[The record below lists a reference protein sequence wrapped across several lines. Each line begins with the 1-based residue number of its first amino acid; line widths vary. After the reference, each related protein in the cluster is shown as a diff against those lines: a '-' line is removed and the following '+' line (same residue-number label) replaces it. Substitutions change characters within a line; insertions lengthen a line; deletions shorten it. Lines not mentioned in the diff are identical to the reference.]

1 MKASIAK
8 ALAVVS
14 VLALDACDSCADH
27 DQRVARLAQTDGKVQ
42 RDFAA
47 RNGRWQSAA
56 AGADFE
62 VGDGLRT
69 GKGARAELDLL
80 PSGRLRV
87 EAQTVVRFARTP
99 PGKNAEPR
107 VELEAGAIELE
118 AVVAELEITSAQGRA
133 RITPGS
139 RMHVRSAQSGVTF
152 AVDVGRVLL
161 EQDGHTR
168 ELRGGDSF
176 VLEVGAL
183 SVEPSNVAPPP
194 VAVDAGATP
203 AAAEEAAAAP
213 AEFDT
218 PPARADFEL
227 PAGESAIV
235 HDPGPPTH
243 VRIVHAGC
251 DGGMAVEVARAS
263 GAHVTR
269 VRGEGGGIV
278 ALPPGQFRYRV
289 RCALPGA
296 APSGRPAADGRL
308 QIVRDAATRKLK
320 MAPPAVTVAADGRR
334 YTVRYQNL
342 LPQLALHW
350 PGAPAASSYVL
361 TLRAGGKALL
371 RESAPSPQVI
381 LASGRIEEGT
391 YGFRFEAGGTHSA
404 ESTLSIVFDD
414 TARVA
419 YLSEPREN
427 AFAAG
432 ANVRV
437 AGAALHGAQVRAEGR
452 PLPVHGHGRFDGEV
466 VAPADRSAL
475 AVRVQHAA
483 TGVHYFLRHAAEAAE

>member
-1 MKASIAK
+1 MTAMIAK
-8 ALAVVS
+8 ALAVLCA
-14 VLALDACDSCADH
+14 LALGACDACGRRDE
-27 DQRVARLAQTDGKVQ
+27 RVARLAQTNGKVQ
-42 RDFAA
+42 RDFAT
-47 RNGRWQSAA
+47 RTGRWQAA
-56 AGADFE
+56 TAGADFE

-69 GKGARAELDLL
+69 GGGARAELDLL

-87 EAQTVVRFARTP
+87 EAETVVRFARTP
-99 PGKNAEPR
+99 PGRKPEPR

-139 RMHVRSAQSGVTF
+139 RMRVRSAQSGLSF

-161 EQDGHTR
+161 EQDGRTR

-176 VLEVGAL
+176 VLDVGAL
-183 SVEPSNVAPPP
+183 SVEPAPEPPP
-194 VAVDAGATP
+194 PPAALDAGAAP
-203 AAAEEAAAAP
+203 AAADVEA
-213 AEFDT
+213 EYDT
-218 PPARADFEL
+218 APARADFEL

-243 VRIVHAGC
+243 VRIAHAGC
-251 DGGMAVEVARAS
+251 AGATAVEVARTS

-289 RCALPGA
+289 RCAPPGG
-296 APSGRPAADGRL
+296 APSGRSAAEGRL

-320 MAPPAVTVAADGRR
+320 TAPPAVTVAADGRR

-350 PGAPAASSYVL
+350 PGAPAASAYAL
-361 TLRAGGKALL
+361 TLRAGGKTLL
-371 RESAPSPQVI
+371 RESVSQPQVT

-391 YGFRFEAGGTHSA
+391 YGFRFETGATHSP

-419 YLSEPREN
+419 YLSEPRDG

-437 AGAALHGAQVRAEGR
+437 AGAALHGAQVKAEGR
-452 PLPVHGHGRFDGEV
+452 PLRVHGHGRFDGEV
-466 VAPADRSAL
+466 AAPADRGAL

-483 TGVHYFLRHAAEAAE
+483 TGVHYFLRHAAAAAE